1 MIILLNLSIT
11 FLFMNQISLVV
22 TTATTSEEDPTAT
35 SEIPATT
42 TEITTPATEEPT
54 TIEGL

>member
-1 MIILLNLSIT
+1 
-11 FLFMNQISLVV
+11 MNQISLVV